1 MGVYFVRNTFCSY
14 STIFNI
20 RGNNVLAFIFIS
32 SSYCCYNQ
40 YSNRKKIM
48 KKLILMVILI
58 AIYVVLGN
66 YLEVNQLI
74 VKPAHWAFYGSV
86 FGILLMA
93 LLVV

>member
-1 MGVYFVRNTFCSY
+1 
-14 STIFNI
+14 
-20 RGNNVLAFIFIS
+20 
-32 SSYCCYNQ
+32 
-40 YSNRKKIM
+40 M

-66 YLEVNQLI
+66 YLEVYQLI

>member
-1 MGVYFVRNTFCSY
+1 
-14 STIFNI
+14 
-20 RGNNVLAFIFIS
+20 
-32 SSYCCYNQ
+32 
-40 YSNRKKIM
+40 M

-74 VKPAHWAFYGSV
+74 VKPVHWAFYGSV